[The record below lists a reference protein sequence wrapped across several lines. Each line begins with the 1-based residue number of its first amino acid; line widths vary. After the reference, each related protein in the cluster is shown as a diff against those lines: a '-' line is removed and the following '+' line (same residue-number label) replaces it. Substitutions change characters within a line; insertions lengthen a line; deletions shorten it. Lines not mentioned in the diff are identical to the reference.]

1 VILVRKPCLRTP
13 LDRKP
18 LAIAP
23 CAAIIG
29 ARKNCPAMSRST
41 SVLLLTPIFCLLL
54 SACGLIQKIP
64 APKLPKIG
72 LPSRNTVA
80 KIIPGMPERDKV
92 NSDDPDVPFNARGT
106 LGYGHTLRIEVFE
119 GVRGSSRIFND
130 IVMVDEKG
138 LLPLGA
144 VGTAR
149 VGGQKLPT
157 AANSIAA
164 VFRVAGRNTR
174 PISVHI
180 ISVENVPVLSIN
192 GDVLED
198 EFIPA
203 FDKMTVQQ
211 AVNVSGGR
219 KLGSTRRGIY
229 ITRQGQRRFFVSME
243 TANHEWRPQAG
254 DIITLSTDI

>member
-1 VILVRKPCLRTP
+1 MPRPTF
-13 LDRKP
+13 
-18 LAIAP
+18 
-23 CAAIIG
+23 
-29 ARKNCPAMSRST
+29 
-41 SVLLLTPIFCLLL
+41 VLLLTSLLCTLL
-54 SACGLIQKIP
+54 SACGLVRKIP
-64 APKLPKIG
+64 VPKLPKIG

-80 KIIPGMPERDKV
+80 KIIPGMPERDRV
-92 NSDDPDVPFNARGT
+92 NSDDPDVPFSSRAT
-106 LGYGHTLRIEVFE
+106 IGYGHTLRIEVFE
-119 GVRGSSRIFND
+119 GVRGSARIFSD
-130 IVMVDEKG
+130 IVMVDENG
-138 LLPLGA
+138 LLPLGE

-149 VGGQKLPT
+149 VGGQKMPA

-180 ISVENVPVLSIN
+180 ISVENVPVVSIN

-203 FDKMTVQQ
+203 FEDMTVQQ
-211 AVNVSGGR
+211 AVKVSGGR

-229 ITRQGQRRFFVSME
+229 ITRQGQRRFFTSME
-243 TANHEWRPQAG
+243 AADREWRPQAG